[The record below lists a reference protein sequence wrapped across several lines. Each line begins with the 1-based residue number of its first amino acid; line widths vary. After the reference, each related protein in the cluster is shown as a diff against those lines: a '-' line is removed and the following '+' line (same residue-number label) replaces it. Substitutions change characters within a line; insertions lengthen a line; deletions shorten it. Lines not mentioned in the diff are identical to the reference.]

1 MRKSKKKSA
10 DTRKKWRRKVQ
21 WGKMEMETKTY
32 QEMPNEKKKF
42 ESMSKRKMLEEESG
56 RMEKN
61 EEKNCNCVQWGT
73 KWGSKREKQKFM
85 GA

>member
-1 MRKSKKKSA
+1 
-10 DTRKKWRRKVQ
+10 
-21 WGKMEMETKTY
+21 METKTY

-61 EEKNCNCVQWGT
+61 
-73 KWGSKREKQKFM
+73 
-85 GA
+85 

>member
-1 MRKSKKKSA
+1 
-10 DTRKKWRRKVQ
+10 
-21 WGKMEMETKTY
+21 METKTY

-61 EEKNCNCVQWGT
+61 EEKNCNCVQ
-73 KWGSKREKQKFM
+73 
-85 GA
+85 